1 MKKLTMKDIGILAN
15 VSQSTVSRVLS
26 NHPNVKKEV
35 RERVLKCIEENE
47 FSPDINAKIMRGES
61 AKILGFVSAG
71 FETHII

>member
-35 RERVLKCIEENE
+35 RERVLKCIEDRKSTRLN
-47 FSPDINAKIMRGES
+47 SSHIQKSRMPSS
-61 AKILGFVSAG
+61 A
-71 FETHII
+71 